1 MGEDRKKL
9 TLVVMAGGMGSRF
22 GGLKQLEPVGPHG
35 EFILEYSAYDAW
47 RHGFEKIIIIVR
59 ENSKE
64 LFHDAIGSR
73 LEKHLEVHY
82 AVQDR
87 EDVPEGSISLE
98 KIKERIKRW
107 GTGHA
112 VLAAKNL
119 IKDPFMVINA
129 DDFYGEETFK
139 TMAEILSNLKQGQGA
154 AVVYSLKKT
163 MSLHGGVSR
172 GICTISEDGK
182 LQKIVEH
189 TEIRYEKDKIH
200 SKESGEDMIDED
212 TLVSMNVWGFNQE
225 MIHLLEKELEIFL
238 KNMTKLDT
246 KEFQLPS
253 VVDDLISRRQLEI
266 LVGESHEKWH
276 GITYRNDKASLVR
289 GIEEKIRSGKY
300 PERLWEEM

>member
-73 LEKHLEVHY
+73 LEKYLEVQY
-82 AVQDR
+82 AVQNR

-98 KIKERIKRW
+98 KIRERIKPW

-119 IKDPFMVINA
+119 IKGPFMVINA

-139 TMAEILSNLKQGQGA
+139 NMAEILSNLKQGQGA

-172 GICTISEDGK
+172 GILTISDEGK
-182 LQKIVEH
+182 LRKVVEH
-189 TEIRYEKDKIH
+189 TDIRYEKDKIH
-200 SKESGEDMIDED
+200 SKESGEVMIDED
-212 TLVSMNVWGFNQE
+212 TLVSMNVWGFNPD
-225 MIHLLEKELEIFL
+225 MIHLLEKELEMFL
-238 KNMTKLDT
+238 KNMIEPENE
-246 KEFQLPS
+246 EFQLPS
-253 VVDDLISRRQLEI
+253 VVDDLIRQSKLDI
-266 LVGESHEKWH
+266 LVGESHEKWY
-276 GITYRNDKASLVR
+276 GITYRMDKATLVL
-289 GIEEKIRSGKY
+289 GIEEKIRSGNY